1 MASRDRGC
9 WRGGRT
15 SRLGGRSRARS
26 RASGGARSLRDG
38 AVVTAETH
46 RPGRM
51 GRVTVWQ
58 NDQPRQ
64 IEMTWGLEPIEP
76 GGKPISLL
84 RWEGREIS
92 NPCLIIANDFGLKIE
107 GVVKYRAKLV
117 TEAPC
122 FCIAG
127 IWRPAKGSW
136 PASYA
141 ALTTDAYPDLAPYKD
156 RHVAVVR
163 EEDWIAWLTQA
174 RPVADM

>member
-1 MASRDRGC
+1 
-9 WRGGRT
+9 
-15 SRLGGRSRARS
+15 
-26 RASGGARSLRDG
+26 
-38 AVVTAETH
+38 V
-46 RPGRM
+46 
-51 GRVTVWQ
+51 VWQ
-58 NDQPRQ
+58 NEQPTQ
-64 IEMTWGLEPIEP
+64 VEMTWGLEPIEP

-92 NPCLIIANDFGLKIE
+92 NPCLIIVNDFGLKID

-117 TEAPC
+117 TEAPF

-141 ALTTDAYPDLAPYKD
+141 ALTAEAYPDLAPYKD

-174 RPVADM
+174 RPVADMLRPYPAGSFEVVGPRKRVPLPTAPPVTRDLFELR

>member
-1 MASRDRGC
+1 
-9 WRGGRT
+9 
-15 SRLGGRSRARS
+15 
-26 RASGGARSLRDG
+26 
-38 AVVTAETH
+38 
-46 RPGRM
+46 M
-51 GRVTVWQ
+51 GRVMVWQ
-58 NDQPRQ
+58 NEQPTQ
-64 IEMTWGLEPIEP
+64 VDMTWGLEPFEP
-76 GGKPISLL
+76 HGKPISLL

-92 NPCLIIANDFGLKIE
+92 NPCLIIANDFGLKID

-117 TEAPC
+117 TEAPF

-141 ALTTDAYPDLAPYKD
+141 ALTTEAYPDLAPYKD

-174 RPVADM
+174 RPVADMLRPYPAGSLEVVGPRERVPLPPAAPSVTRDLFELR

>member
-1 MASRDRGC
+1 
-9 WRGGRT
+9 
-15 SRLGGRSRARS
+15 
-26 RASGGARSLRDG
+26 
-38 AVVTAETH
+38 
-46 RPGRM
+46 M
-51 GRVTVWQ
+51 GRVMVWQ
-58 NDQPRQ
+58 NEQPTQ
-64 IEMTWGLEPIEP
+64 VEMTWGLEPVEP

-92 NPCLIIANDFGLKIE
+92 SPCLIIANDFGLKID

-117 TEAPC
+117 TEAPF

-141 ALTTDAYPDLAPYKD
+141 ALTTDACPDLAPYKD

-174 RPVADM
+174 RPVADMLQPCPSGSLKVVGLRKGVPREPPTPPVTRDLFELR